1 MNVNIPNHPPTP
13 SYVVPGP
20 GTSLYILYIIIASVI
35 SCVFSGQAISNP
47 GYWGEVTR
55 RVYTACKLVSI
66 PAEGLTLSLY
76 LPLSPSI
83 SLPPSLALSL
93 SLCLSFFM
101 GAKGWSRQAFWA
113 GWALMSCK
121 QVKNQ
126 TTNVPSG
133 KNKVW
138 MLHIKSTRAKL
149 C

>member
-76 LPLSPSI
+76 LPLSPS
-83 SLPPSLALSL
+83 LPPSLALSL
-93 SLCLSFFM
+93 SVFLSSWGPKDEVDRLFE
-101 GAKGWSRQAFWA
+101 QA
-113 GWALMSCK
+113 G
-121 QVKNQ
+121 
-126 TTNVPSG
+126 P
-133 KNKVW
+133 
-138 MLHIKSTRAKL
+138 
-149 C
+149 